1 MKKHSKCQETIFGAL
16 TSSKHTLNYHW
27 QTQGSAE
34 KLPGYNQALPKA
46 FHQIHQQSAQH
57 YIPISVC

>member
-1 MKKHSKCQETIFGAL
+1 MTNSRQYL
-16 TSSKHTLNYHW
+16 
-27 QTQGSAE
+27 

-57 YIPISVC
+57 YIPVSVYWFHLRMKPKCGIGKDPDI